1 MNPRDGAHLLLAG
14 AVRLLPAGRRDWGT
28 AMRAELA
35 GIRSRRARWG
45 FTAGCVRVVATRPAV
60 WRRLG
65 YPLLPAGV
73 LAAVLWWTSR
83 IGYTPLHWGVVGLV
97 GLLMTVAWLSRYR
110 APFGPVR
117 PDAAARGVRTVGYLL
132 VGTLAFGVVAFLD
145 GRGHDPHEQAH
156 VGVPI
161 FTVVLTGYLLG
172 FLAVTA
178 RRSTATPYALTAGI
192 VTGVAGAALWTGA
205 ALALP
210 PVPANVGFALVA
222 MVAAM
227 AAAASLTARRGNGD
241 LGGRA
246 ALAALCA
253 GATTALLIVIAVG
266 VISSFGPPWLIPDL
280 APAALTRA
288 DALAQSRI
296 EIEDPYVAIVFL
308 GWLIAAVQAAASVA
322 LRQPVPAEPDHARDL
337 TASRTH
343 GAAPG

>member
-1 MNPRDGAHLLLAG
+1 VSRGDGADLVLAG

-35 GIRSRRARWG
+35 GIRPRRARWE

-83 IGYTPLHWGVVGLV
+83 IGYAPLHWGVVGLV
-97 GLLMTVAWLSRYR
+97 GLLVTVAWLGRHR
-110 APFGPVR
+110 APLGPVR
-117 PDAAARGVRTVGYLL
+117 PETAARGVRAVGYLL
-132 VGTLAFGVVAFLD
+132 VGTLAFGVVASF
-145 GRGHDPHEQAH
+145 GRGHGHDPHEQAH

-161 FTVVLTGYLLG
+161 FAVVLTGYLLG

-178 RRSTATPYALTAGI
+178 RRSPATPRALTAGI
-192 VTGVAGAALWTGA
+192 VTGTAGAALWTGTTF
-205 ALALP
+205 ALP
-210 PVPANVGFALVA
+210 PVPANVGFAFVA
-222 MVAAM
+222 IVAAM
-227 AAAASLTARRGNGD
+227 AAAASLTARRGNGE
-241 LGGRA
+241 LGGQA

-253 GATTALLIVIAVG
+253 GATTALLVVLAVG
-266 VISSFGPPWLIPDL
+266 LIASFGAPWLIPDL

-288 DALAQSRI
+288 DDLAQSRV
-296 EIEDPYVAIVFL
+296 EIEDPYVAILFV
-308 GWLIAAVQAAASVA
+308 GWLIAVTQAVASAAGQ
-322 LRQPVPAEPDHARDL
+322 LI
-337 TASRTH
+337 ASRTR

>member
-1 MNPRDGAHLLLAG
+1 MSPRDGADLLLAG

-35 GIRSRRARWG
+35 GIGSRRARWG

-65 YPLLPAGV
+65 YPLLPVGV
-73 LAAVLWWTSR
+73 VAAVLWWTSR
-83 IGYTPLHWGVVGLV
+83 IGYAPLHWGVVGLV
-97 GLLMTVAWLSRYR
+97 GLLVTVAWLGRHR
-110 APFGPVR
+110 VPLGPVR
-117 PDAAARGVRTVGYLL
+117 PDAAARGVRAVGYLL
-132 VGTLAFGVVAFLD
+132 VGALAFGVVAFLD

-178 RRSTATPYALTAGI
+178 RRSAATPHALTAGI
-192 VTGVAGAALWTGA
+192 VSGTAGAALWTGTTF
-205 ALALP
+205 ALP
-210 PVPANVGFALVA
+210 PVPATVGFALVA
-222 MVAAM
+222 IVAAM
-227 AAAASLTARRGNGD
+227 AAAASLTARRGNGE
-241 LGGRA
+241 LGGQA

-253 GATTALLIVIAVG
+253 GATTALFIVLAVG
-266 VISSFGPPWLIPDL
+266 VISTFGPPWLIPDL

-296 EIEDPYVAIVFL
+296 EIEDPYVAILFL
-308 GWLIAAVQAAASVA
+308 GWLIAVVQAAVSFT
-322 LRQPVPAEPDHARDL
+322 LRQPVPDEPDHARYL
-337 TASRTH
+337 IASRTR
-343 GAAPG
+343 GAGPG